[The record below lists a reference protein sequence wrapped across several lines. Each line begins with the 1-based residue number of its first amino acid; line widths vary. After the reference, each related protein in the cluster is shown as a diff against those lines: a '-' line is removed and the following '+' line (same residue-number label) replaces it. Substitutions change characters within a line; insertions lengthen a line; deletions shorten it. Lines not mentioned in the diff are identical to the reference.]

1 MLALGQEAARK
12 AQSEYVTVM
21 TSLGLLK
28 TTRRSVPTTVGAT
41 SWGEDTREEASRR
54 LAKTSSSTGGPVWV
68 KPAARGIS
76 AGPTAEATLV
86 ERRVTTVMSA
96 SGLLKMSVV
105 IEDSMEEGQDAG
117 NGGGRRISCF

>member
-1 MLALGQEAARK
+1 
-12 AQSEYVTVM
+12 M